1 MRTSSQSRRWLMRL
15 LAFSFV
21 LLALN
26 PVLATAAAKSASA
39 TAEGEKLAAAQEV
52 VQSLLTQPT
61 QPTESGGATVNVEMV
76 LDSSGS
82 MVAEVSPGVT
92 RIDAAKDVLNDV
104 IDAIPEREGVNVGFR
119 VFGHEGSNEEAD
131 RAESCQS
138 TELVVPID
146 GVNKESLRAAVEG
159 YQPVG
164 WTPITLALQSAGEDF
179 EPEAEGVTNAI
190 ILVTD
195 GLETCDGDPCA
206 AAQALAAGD
215 VNVTTYVIGFGLT
228 AEEQATLQCIADA
241 GNGLNLGAGNAEELS
256 EALFTVLEELEVV
269 VQTGFLEIEAFG
281 NVWPRATVSCRTGAT
296 DSNPEGEVVSV
307 TLSDTNRVELNAGTC
322 EVRWTNPS
330 NQETVIRVNIDAGQ
344 TTWIRGSLLK
354 FPQGAGEI
362 YVVRDIAGVVVWQ
375 DQFEQGDYI
384 WLLPGIYR
392 IELLERVGDPIL
404 ISADVQCLPGTAT
417 QLEVFTAGS

>member
-1 MRTSSQSRRWLMRL
+1 MRMSSQSRRWLVRL
-15 LAFSFV
+15 LAFSFM

-26 PVLATAAAKSASA
+26 PILATAAASSASA
-39 TAEGEKLAAAQEV
+39 TAERQQLAAAQEALT
-52 VQSLLTQPT
+52 SLQAQTQET
-61 QPTESGGATVNVEMV
+61 QAGGGTVNVELV

-82 MVAEVSPGVT
+82 MTAEVSPGVT
-92 RIDAAKDVLNDV
+92 RIQAAKDVLNDV
-104 IDAIPEREGVNVGFR
+104 IEAIPEREGINVGFR
-119 VFGHEGSNEEAD
+119 VFGHEGSNQEAD

-138 TELVVPID
+138 TDLVVPIE
-146 GVNKESLRAAVEG
+146 GVDKESLRAAVEG

-164 WTPITLALQSAGEDF
+164 WTPITLALQSAAEDF

-190 ILVTD
+190 VLVTD
-195 GLETCDGDPCA
+195 GLETCGGDPCA
-206 AAQALAAGD
+206 AAQALAEGD
-215 VNVTTYVIGFGLT
+215 VSVTTYVIGFGLT

-241 GNGLNLGAGNAEELS
+241 GNGLNLGAGSAEELS
-256 EALFTVLEELEVV
+256 EALFTVLEELAVV

-281 NVWPRATVSCRTGAT
+281 NIWPRATVSCRTGAT

-307 TLSDTNRVELNAGTC
+307 TLTDTNRVELNAGIC

-375 DQFEQGDYI
+375 DQFEQGDYV
-384 WLLPGIYR
+384 WVLPGIYR

>member
-1 MRTSSQSRRWLMRL
+1 MRMSSRSRRWLVRL

-26 PVLATAAAKSASA
+26 PILATAAAKSASA
-39 TAEGEKLAAAQEV
+39 TAERQQLAAAQEALT
-52 VQSLLTQPT
+52 SLQTQT
-61 QPTESGGATVNVEMV
+61 QETQAGGGTVNVELV

-82 MVAEVSPGVT
+82 MTAEVSPGVT
-92 RIDAAKDVLNDV
+92 RIQAAKDVLNDV
-104 IDAIPEREGVNVGFR
+104 IEAIPEREGINVGFR
-119 VFGHEGSNEEAD
+119 VFGHEGSNQEAD
-131 RAESCQS
+131 REESCRS
-138 TELVVPID
+138 TDLIVPIE
-146 GVNKESLRAAVEG
+146 GVNKESLRNAVEG

-164 WTPITLALQSAGEDF
+164 WTPITLALQSAAEDF
-179 EPEAEGVTNAI
+179 QPEAEGVTNAVV
-190 ILVTD
+190 LVTD
-195 GLETCDGDPCA
+195 GLETCGGDPCA
-206 AAQALAAGD
+206 AAQALAQGD
-215 VNVTTYVIGFGLT
+215 VGVTTYVIGFGLT

-241 GNGLNLGAGNAEELS
+241 GGGLNLGAGSAEELS
-256 EALFTVLEELEVV
+256 EALFTILEELAVV

-281 NVWPRATVSCRTGAT
+281 NIWPRATVSCRTGAT

-307 TLSDTNRVELNAGTC
+307 TLTDTNRVELNAGIC

-344 TTWIRGSLLK
+344 TTWVRGSLLK

-375 DQFEQGDYI
+375 DQFEQGDYV
-384 WLLPGIYR
+384 WVLPGIYR